1 MRRKWKLNLIQMLYE
16 RGYTRQDVLEL
27 FRFIDWVMVLP
38 PDLEKQL
45 QVELSHYE
53 EERKMR
59 YVTTIERWAENRGI
73 EQGIEQGLEQGE
85 AKATRERIM
94 ETLEVRFH
102 YLPESIVAH
111 LKEVSDITLLK
122 ALFKLSLTAVS
133 LETFTEQLTQRK

>member
-1 MRRKWKLNLIQMLYE
+1 MLYE

-45 QVELSHYE
+45 QVEFSHYE

-59 YVTTIERWAENRGI
+59 YVTTIERWAENRGV
-73 EQGIEQGLEQGE
+73 EQGLEQGE
-85 AKATRERIM
+85 AKAIRERIM

-102 YLPESIVAH
+102 YLPIYFTDGEGPFPPDDPGVKTLWVLSKPWEFACPWGKKAH
-111 LKEVSDITLLK
+111 LSRAQTVTAARCGLVS
-122 ALFKLSLTAVS
+122 
-133 LETFTEQLTQRK
+133 

>member
-1 MRRKWKLNLIQMLYE
+1 MRHKWKLNLIQMLYE

-73 EQGIEQGLEQGE
+73 EQGLEQGE

-94 ETLEVRFH
+94 ETLEVQFH
-102 YLPESIVAH
+102 YLPEPIVTH
-111 LKEVSDITLLK
+111 LKEISDITLLK
-122 ALFKLSLTAVS
+122 ALFKLSLTADS
-133 LETFTEQLTQRK
+133 LETFTEQFTQRK